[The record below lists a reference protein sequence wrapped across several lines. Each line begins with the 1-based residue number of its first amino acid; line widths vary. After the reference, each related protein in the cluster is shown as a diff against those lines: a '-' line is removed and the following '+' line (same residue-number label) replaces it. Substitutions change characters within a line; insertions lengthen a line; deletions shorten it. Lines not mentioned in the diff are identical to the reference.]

1 MGAYINCRAK
11 VDLLGLKTC
20 RGSRILVRAL
30 LLDYSVEMQMHA
42 EGVIWL
48 FNGWEL

>member
-1 MGAYINCRAK
+1 MGP
-11 VDLLGLKTC
+11 T
-20 RGSRILVRAL
+20 ILR
-30 LLDYSVEMQMHA
+30 DYSVEMQMHA